1 MLKRLRVNIYTGDV
15 QGIHKFQNISQTV
28 NIEIVPSFRNR
39 GIALFAYLRKTR
51 SLIKNRNSTELVSK
65 KVGNVERLK
74 EVYLCLL
81 KRLRVNIY
89 TGDVQGIHEAVYQVS
104 EH

>member
-1 MLKRLRVNIYTGDV
+1 MFKGYTKLYT
-15 QGIHKFQNISQTV
+15 KFQNVAAQT
-28 NIEIVPSFRNR
+28 EKFD
-39 GIALFAYLRKTR
+39 
-51 SLIKNRNSTELVSK
+51 KNRNSTELVSK

-104 EH
+104 ERWHKLKNLIKIEIVQS

>member
-1 MLKRLRVNIYTGDV
+1 MK
-15 QGIHKFQNISQTV
+15 
-28 NIEIVPSFRNR
+28 
-39 GIALFAYLRKTR
+39 
-51 SLIKNRNSTELVSK
+51 K

-81 KRLRVNIY
+81 KRLRVNNY

>member
-1 MLKRLRVNIYTGDV
+1 MFKGYT
-15 QGIHKFQNISQTV
+15 KLYT
-28 NIEIVPSFRNR
+28 SFRTL
-39 GIALFAYLRKTR
+39 AQTEKFD
-51 SLIKNRNSTELVSK
+51 KNRNSTEFVSK

-89 TGDVQGIHEAVYQVS
+89 TGDVQGIHEAVYQDS
-104 EH
+104 EL

>member
-15 QGIHKFQNISQTV
+15 QGIH
-28 NIEIVPSFRNR
+28 E
-39 GIALFAYLRKTR
+39 A
-51 SLIKNRNSTELVSK
+51 
-65 KVGNVERLK
+65 
-74 EVYLCLL
+74 VYCLL

-104 EH
+104 ERWHKLKNLIKIEIVQS

>member
-1 MLKRLRVNIYTGDV
+1 MK
-15 QGIHKFQNISQTV
+15 
-28 NIEIVPSFRNR
+28 
-39 GIALFAYLRKTR
+39 
-51 SLIKNRNSTELVSK
+51 K

-81 KRLRVNIY
+81 KGSRVNID
-89 TGDVQGIHEAVYQVS
+89 TGDVQEIHEAVYQVS

>member
-1 MLKRLRVNIYTGDV
+1 MFKGYTKLYT
-15 QGIHKFQNISQTV
+15 KFQNIST
-28 NIEIVPSFRNR
+28 NR
-39 GIALFAYLRKTR
+39 KFD
-51 SLIKNRNSTELVSK
+51 KNRNSTELVSK

>member
-1 MLKRLRVNIYTGDV
+1 MAHTE
-15 QGIHKFQNISQTV
+15 KFD
-28 NIEIVPSFRNR
+28 
-39 GIALFAYLRKTR
+39 
-51 SLIKNRNSTELVSK
+51 KNRNSTELVSK

-81 KRLRVNIY
+81 KRLRDNIY

-104 EH
+104 ARWQKLKNLIKIEIVQS

>member
-1 MLKRLRVNIYTGDV
+1 MHWRCSRDTRSCI
-15 QGIHKFQNISQTV
+15 
-28 NIEIVPSFRNR
+28 PSFRTL
-39 GIALFAYLRKTR
+39 AQTEKFD
-51 SLIKNRNSTELVSK
+51 KNRNSTELVTK

-89 TGDVQGIHEAVYQVS
+89 TGDVQGVHEAVYQVS

>member
-1 MLKRLRVNIYTGDV
+1 MFKGYTKLYT
-15 QGIHKFQNISQTV
+15 KFQNIST
-28 NIEIVPSFRNR
+28 NWKFD
-39 GIALFAYLRKTR
+39 
-51 SLIKNRNSTELVSK
+51 KNRNSTELVSK